1 MKEEYKIFEQ
11 NLEVLNKNSEKYR
24 KTMKIRD
31 IGIDTT
37 NFNDF
42 YNNSFNFKE
51 IKSNYLSNLIS
62 FSFLKKVGTFYQWP
76 FLCFSNLVEN
86 SIIHGKSCKL
96 I

>member
-1 MKEEYKIFEQ
+1 MKEDYKIFEQ

-37 NFNDF
+37 NFNEF

-62 FSFLKKVGTFYQWP
+62 FSF
-76 FLCFSNLVEN
+76 
-86 SIIHGKSCKL
+86 
-96 I
+96 